1 MKRYH
6 NLLLISG
13 KVVYVFIVQGLLY
26 SAFSSYVYDDPFIT
40 YRYAEN
46 LRQGLGFVYNLGA
59 HVLST
64 TTPLFA
70 LLLALLG
77 NLWIDVQ
84 QLANFIG
91 AFSVALGGLLLWE
104 LGQTWKTPL
113 VGWSG
118 LLLYPTFP
126 LLLITLGSETP
137 LFLAFV
143 LGTFLLYARQH
154 YGGAILLITLAILT
168 RSDGVLVSV
177 LLGVHYIWVN
187 RNQFKQPA
195 FWRGQPWFWHGITI
209 GLLLIWHGFAWYY
222 FGAPLPITLAA
233 KQAQGRMAI
242 SQHFAPGVLRVAGW
256 YSGGWQYW
264 VELGL
269 LVIGMFYSILINQ
282 RWLLILTWTGLYFL
296 AYTLLG
302 VTSYF
307 WYYAPL
313 VPGWVIG
320 VGLGTA
326 FLSRL
331 PLPGSLRDTP
341 VWSRVRSGLVG
352 LLLLA
357 LFVAQV
363 INIQKMSQHTDP
375 RYAIYR
381 AVGEWLADNTPVDA
395 KVGALEV
402 GIIGFYAQRSM
413 VDFAGLIQP
422 EVAALMEMDTTYDD
436 TAVWALQTYQPE
448 YLVLIPD
455 PQTRVKSKVIE
466 PYCDPVRRFSGSDY
480 NFGAD
485 IQVYL
490 CRFN

>member
-1 MKRYH
+1 M
-6 NLLLISG
+6 
-13 KVVYVFIVQGLLY
+13 QGLLY
-26 SAFSSYVYDDPFIT
+26 LGFSSYVYDDPFIT

-46 LRQGLGFVYNLGA
+46 LREGLGFVYNQGA

-70 LLLALLG
+70 LLLSLLG
-77 NLWIDVQ
+77 NLWTDVQ

-91 AFSVALGGLLLWE
+91 AISVALGGLLLWE
-104 LGQTWKTPL
+104 LSQTWKTPL

-143 LGTFLLYARQH
+143 LGTFVLYARRH
-154 YGGAILLITLAILT
+154 YGGAMLLITLAILT
-168 RSDGVLVSV
+168 RSDGVLVAA

-187 RNQFKQPA
+187 RTQFTQPA
-195 FWRGQPWFWHGITI
+195 FWLGQPWFWVGISV
-209 GLLLIWHGFAWYY
+209 GLLLVWHGFAWYY

-233 KQAQGRMAI
+233 KQAQGRMSI
-242 SQHFAPGVLRVAGW
+242 SQHFAPGVLRVASW
-256 YSGGWQYW
+256 YSRSWQYW

-269 LVIGMFYSILINQ
+269 FVIGTIFSVYKKQ
-282 RWLLILTWTGLYFL
+282 RWVLLLAWTGLYFL

-320 VGLGTA
+320 IGLGISL
-326 FLSRL
+326 LSWL
-331 PLPGSLRDTP
+331 PLPDPLQYSP
-341 VWSRVRSGLVG
+341 VWSRVRPGLVG
-352 LLLLA
+352 LLLTA
-357 LFVAQV
+357 LFVTQV
-363 INIQKMSQHTDP
+363 INIQKMSQRTDP

-381 AVGEWLADNTPVDA
+381 AVGEWLADNTPADV

-402 GIIGFYAQRSM
+402 GIIGFYAQRTM

-422 EVAALMEMDTTYDD
+422 EVADLMEMDTTYDD
-436 TAVWALQTYQPE
+436 TSVWALQTYQPE

-455 PQTRVKSKVIE
+455 PQSRVKSEVLE

-490 CRFN
+490 CMYK